1 MKWLNM
7 LKLQEREIHYLD
19 QERPRIK
26 EKAKDLNE
34 RSHILVFV
42 PVFSSSLPNKS
53 QIGMERGHF
62 FVCNKE
68 NRQVSAVK

>member
-7 LKLQEREIHYLD
+7 LKLQEREIHYYD
-19 QERPRIK
+19 QEWPRFK
-26 EKAKDLNE
+26 EYAKYFNE
-34 RSHILVFV
+34 SSHILVII

-62 FVCNKE
+62 FVCNEE
-68 NRQVSAVK
+68 NRQVAAIK